1 MKQKH
6 RQNSLGVLTLRFIYI
21 QYNFLSFHRCKK
33 VYDGV
38 THAAK
43 LYPNAYVIM
52 ILIGTLKG
60 KLNFLLPACCTE
72 FLRTFCLRPLIMS
85 AHVVHL
91 ASEGALK
98 SNDKVNV

>member
-1 MKQKH
+1 MTDEVQISSNPKWTINII
-6 RQNSLGVLTLRFIYI
+6 RNSLGVFTFRFIYI
-21 QYNFLSFHRCKK
+21 QYNFVSSHRCKK

-60 KLNFLLPACCTE
+60 KLEFLL
-72 FLRTFCLRPLIMS
+72 L
-85 AHVVHL
+85 V
-91 ASEGALK
+91 
-98 SNDKVNV
+98 

>member
-1 MKQKH
+1 MKQEHH
-6 RQNSLGVLTLRFIYI
+6 RNSLGVFTFRVIYI

-60 KLNFLLPACCTE
+60 KLKFLLPVCCTE
-72 FLRTFCLRPLIMS
+72 FLRTFCLRPLIIS
-85 AHVVHL
+85 AHIVDL

-98 SNDKVNV
+98 SSDKVNI